1 MSKFKVGDVV
11 KLKSGGPKMTV
22 TLAGGVG
29 LLKHFGAMK
38 AVEVSYSDKG
48 EFYVRNFDEDALVNA
63 VGEVHNQLVLPDGR
77 VEDLYGVFK
86 GSNESCVIQTPSG
99 VEINPGD
106 TIRIKGVDTPLKVAS
121 MDWFSLNPSIDF
133 VEGSTVKRM
142 VLSRA
147 ACTSRHTVFEVV
159 QVESVEKSPD
169 K

>member
-11 KLKSGGPKMTV
+11 KLKSGGPKMTACGNEPGD
-22 TLAGGVG
+22 TRYSIR
-29 LLKHFGAMK
+29 
-38 AVEVSYSDKG
+38 VSWFNNG
-48 EFYVRNFDEDALVNA
+48 EILRGIFPPDALVNA